1 MKWLISIIIFF
12 AITTLWMVYRAEQNE
27 ISAESASP
35 ISGRLVDV
43 NGHKVHVKIDGSGPP
58 IMLIHGASGNLRDM
72 TMELAPAISD
82 RFTTIAVDRPGLG
95 YTPPIGNKG
104 ATLKQQADLFAS
116 LARKLGY
123 DKIYVLGQ
131 SYGGAVALKMA
142 LEHPDLVA
150 GLVLVS
156 APSNVWDTGLGTLYK
171 INANPI
177 TGPILRLFVAAFP
190 PKKLVDNSL
199 IQIFSPQPVPKNYAK
214 MVGAGLTLRQ
224 TTQKANA
231 LQVAALKEEIRAMV
245 PHYGEISMPVEAIHG
260 TSDTIV
266 PYEIHTKKLAKQ
278 IAGIEVTVLHG
289 VGHMPHHTNLK
300 EVVAVIDR
308 LHERVGLKTG
318 Q

>member
-1 MKWLISIIIFF
+1 MKWLISFIIFL
-12 AITTLWMVYRAEQNE
+12 AITVLWMVYRAEQNE

-35 ISGRLVDV
+35 ISGRFVDV
-43 NGHKVHVKIDGSGPP
+43 DGRKVHVKIDGTGPP

-72 TMELAPAISD
+72 TMGLAPAISD

-104 ATLKQQADLFAS
+104 ATLKQQADLFAG

-123 DKIYVLGQ
+123 SKIYVLGQ

-142 LEHPDLVA
+142 LEYPDLVA
-150 GLVLVS
+150 GLVLIS
-156 APSNVWDTGLGTLYK
+156 TPSNVWDTGLSTLYK

-190 PKKLVDNSL
+190 PQKLVDDSL
-199 IQIFSPQPVPKNYAK
+199 VQIFSPQPVPKNYAK
-214 MVGAGLTLRQ
+214 MVGTGLTLRQ
-224 TTQKANA
+224 TTQKSNA
-231 LQVAALKEEIRAMV
+231 LQVAALKEEIRLMV

-260 TSDTIV
+260 TKDIIV

-278 IAGIEVTVLHG
+278 IKGIEVTVLQN

-308 LHERVGLKTG
+308 LQQRVGLKTG
-318 Q
+318 R

>member
-1 MKWLISIIIFF
+1 MKWLISFIIFV
-12 AITTLWMVYRAEQNE
+12 AITVLWMIYRAEQNE

-35 ISGRLVDV
+35 ISGRIIDVD
-43 NGHKVHVKIDGSGPP
+43 GRKVHVKIDGTGPP

-72 TMELAPAISD
+72 TMGLAPAISD

-104 ATLKQQADLFAS
+104 ATLKQQADLFAG

-142 LEHPDLVA
+142 LEYPDLVA
-150 GLVLVS
+150 GLVLIS
-156 APSNVWDTGLGTLYK
+156 TPSNVWDTGLSTLYK

-177 TGPILRLFVAAFP
+177 SGPILRLIVAAFP
-190 PKKLVDNSL
+190 PKKLVDDSL
-199 IQIFSPQPVPKNYAK
+199 VEIFAPQLVPENYAD
-214 MVGAGLTLRQ
+214 MVGTGLTLRQ
-224 TTQKANA
+224 VTQKSNA

-245 PHYGEISMPVEAIHG
+245 PRYGEIMMPVEAIHG
-260 TSDTIV
+260 TKDIIV
-266 PYEIHTKKLAKQ
+266 PYEIHTKKLAHQ
-278 IAGIEVTVLHG
+278 IKGIEVTVLQN

-300 EVVAVIDR
+300 DVVAVIDR
-308 LHERVGLKTG
+308 LQQRAGLKTG